1 MASAMRDFYSMIWQ
15 GLNNVYIPP
24 FNISLANLLL
34 GILVVDLS
42 ISIFGTIIRL
52 YASTSHSIG
61 RIGNGV
67 KRRVRR

>member
-1 MASAMRDFYSMIWQ
+1 MTSAMRQFYTMLWQ
-15 GLNNVYIPP
+15 GMKSVIIPP
-24 FNISLANLLL
+24 FNISLASLLL